1 MRLRSGGLAPP
12 RGNFRSCMY
21 GRGLRA
27 LHRPQHPYRVG
38 VSEVRILGADRRE
51 SAQGFIQ
58 KEPYTSL
65 VASLDR
71 ETGQG
76 DFFHDSSTTKRTYHP
91 KLEALGMSKP
101 AKNMLQLQRTPENR
115 HAQHRKILMPTDAKS
130 RGMRHMRVKQA
141 TLRHTHPAQAL
152 QRQALHPSP

>member
-1 MRLRSGGLAPP
+1 M
-12 RGNFRSCMY
+12 
-21 GRGLRA
+21 
-27 LHRPQHPYRVG
+27 
-38 VSEVRILGADRRE
+38 RILGADRRE

-101 AKNMLQLQRTPENR
+101 AKNMLQLQRTPENQ

-141 TLRHTHPAQAL
+141 TLRYDYVSS
-152 QRQALHPSP
+152 LHSYYASHSYSLVSYN